1 MVSISSPF
9 WNLLLSM
16 VPLMP
21 LDPTYHPNLTLGPG
35 GGGGGGGEE
44 FLSIISRN
52 HTLIHKKK

>member
-21 LDPTYHPNLTLGPG
+21 LDPTYHPNLTFGPG
-35 GGGGGGGEE
+35 GGGGGGG
-44 FLSIISRN
+44 RN
-52 HTLIHKKK
+52 F